1 MKDLV
6 LLTPRE
12 LGRASGRGRAGWD
25 PWSRPAPR
33 APRPPRLGGVSSSPP
48 RPPLAASLDD
58 PERARD
64 LARMKRLATGLFVLA
79 AAVFLTCVLIGAEA
93 GAWVGYVRATAEASM
108 VGALAD
114 WFAVTALFRHPLRL
128 PIPHTAIIPR
138 KKDQIGAS
146 LGTFVQQNF
155 LTRAVVEDKLTTIDV
170 PGRLGALLA
179 VPGRAERLAGDAGAV
194 LHSVAGLLRDDDLRP
209 AVAGLVDRKLH
220 ATPAAPVVARA
231 LELVVDGDRHQEVL
245 SAGLRGLAR
254 FLEENRVVFRAQLG
268 DASPAWVPD
277 WVDDRVFDRVFVGV
291 QQFLEEVG
299 EDPRHELRRVY
310 DARLRRYVHALRT
323 DPATAARVEDLK
335 KELLE
340 HPAVRTW
347 SGSLWTNLKDAA
359 LAAAAD
365 PDSALRAR
373 VAGLI
378 REAAQM
384 LQTDP
389 KIRELVQRHAHGVA
403 GSLVERF
410 SGDVADLVG
419 STVARWDTE
428 ETSRRIELQVG
439 RDLQFIR
446 INGTVVGG
454 LAGLVIYT
462 VAQLLA

>member
-1 MKDLV
+1 M
-6 LLTPRE
+6 
-12 LGRASGRGRAGWD
+12 
-25 PWSRPAPR
+25 
-33 APRPPRLGGVSSSPP
+33 SSSPP
-48 RPPLAASLDD
+48 HAPLAGSLDD

-64 LARMKRLATGLFVLA
+64 LAHMKRLATGLFLAA
-79 AAVFLTCVLIGAEA
+79 AAVFLGCVLLGPDA

-114 WFAVTALFRHPLRL
+114 WFAVTALFRHPMRL

-146 LGTFVQQNF
+146 LGTFVQENF
-155 LTRAVVEDKLTTIDV
+155 LTRAVVEEKLTTIDV
-170 PGRLGALLA
+170 PGRLGAFLA
-179 VPGRAERLAGDAGAV
+179 APGRPERLAGDAAAV
-194 LHSVAGLLRDDDLRP
+194 LQSVAELLRDDDLQP
-209 AVAGLVDRKLH
+209 AVAALVDRKLH
-220 ATPAAPVVARA
+220 GTPAAPIMARA

-245 SAGLRGLAR
+245 SAALRGLSR
-254 FLEENRVVFRAQLG
+254 FLEDNRVVFRAQLG

-277 WVDDRVFDRVFVGV
+277 WVDDRVFDRVFSGV
-291 QQFLEEVG
+291 QDFLEEVG
-299 EDPRHELRRVY
+299 DDPRHELRRVY
-310 DARLRRYVHALRT
+310 DARLRAYVRALRT
-323 DPATAARVEDLK
+323 DPATAARVEELK

-347 SGSLWTNLKDAA
+347 SGSLWTNLKNAV

-365 PDSALRAR
+365 PDSGLRTR

-378 REAAQM
+378 REAAHL
-384 LQTDP
+384 LQSDP
-389 KIRELVQRHAHGVA
+389 RVRELVQRHAHTTA
-403 GSLVERF
+403 GYLVERF
-410 SGDVADLVG
+410 SGDLADLVG

-462 VAQLLA
+462 IAQLLS